1 MTWSHD
7 LFLTLI
13 TLLPLVFG
21 SVLDETETEK
31 KRTEIPVR
39 FAFKTEPKPTS
50 RTTVRFGFNRTDRNT
65 SCLY

>member
-21 SVLDETETEK
+21 SVLNETETEK
-31 KRTEIPVR
+31 KPNRNRRV
-39 FAFKTEPKPTS
+39 EP
-50 RTTVRFGFNRTDRNT
+50 RFGSVLTELIGT
-65 SCLY
+65 LIISK